1 MSQQD
6 DGGPAFPVSEVFDER
21 RGELI
26 QYGSPGM
33 SLRDHFAGL
42 ALPAV
47 YAAAMDDAKHGSG
60 LFSHPDWRV
69 GLALDAYAM
78 ADAMLIARS
87 RIPN

>member
-1 MSQQD
+1 MSTIN
-6 DGGPAFPVSEVFDER
+6 DGGAAFPVLER
-21 RGELI
+21 GGNGLELT
-26 QYGSPGM
+26 SPGM

-42 ALPAV
+42 ALPSV
-47 YAAAMDDAKHGSG
+47 YASAMADAAQGSG

-78 ADAMLIARS
+78 ADAMLIARG